1 MKKILVVFAVIS
13 TFLMLSCRN
22 TSATQESVENV
33 PYETVQGYF
42 VKNDANLSTLK
53 NGKIITEAEFS
64 AIFRPAA
71 VMGANGMPTSVDF
84 SKQYI
89 ISVVGNETDSAVTIV
104 PVSLEKK
111 GTHLTFTYEYKVGEK
126 QSYTIRPALI
136 IAVDSQYVEDL
147 ELKKLP

>member
-13 TFLMLSCRN
+13 TFLMVSCRN
-22 TSATQESVENV
+22 TSATQESTENV

-42 VKNDANLSTLK
+42 VKNDADLSTLK
-53 NGKIITEAEFS
+53 NGKIATEGEFS
-64 AIFRPAA
+64 TIFGPAA
-71 VMGANGMPTSVDF
+71 VMGPNGMPTTVDF

-89 ISVVGNETDSAVTIV
+89 IAVIGNKTDSAVTVV
-104 PVSLEKK
+104 PVSLVKK
-111 GTHLTFTYEYKVGEK
+111 GDHLTFTYEYKVGEK